1 MKRIEEA
8 VAYAAKMHAGQTRKM
23 SGMPYILHPM
33 ETAVIVTTM
42 TMDEDV
48 IIASILHDVIE
59 DTPATEEEVR
69 EMFGERVLELIK
81 SETENKRRDL
91 PASATWRIRKEESLA
106 ELEKSSKDT
115 KILWLADKLSNIR
128 SMAEQYSKIGDK
140 IFEAFHEKRKSEH
153 AWYYTRVLEI
163 LRNDLSD
170 TFAFKEYER
179 HVNFVFKGEQK

>member
-1 MKRIEEA
+1 MNRLEHA
-8 VAYAAKMHAGQTRKM
+8 VAFATQMHAGQIRKITN
-23 SGMPYILHPM
+23 MPYILHPM

-59 DTPATEEEVR
+59 DTPATEDDVR
-69 EMFGERVLELIK
+69 EMFGERVLNLVK
-81 SETENKRRDL
+81 SETENKRHTL
-91 PASATWRIRKEESLA
+91 PASATWRLRKEESLDA
-106 ELEKSSKDT
+106 LRNSSKET

-128 SMAEQYSKIGDK
+128 SIADAYSKRGDD
-140 IFEAFHEKRKSEH
+140 IFNAFHEHRKSEH
-153 AWYYTRVLEI
+153 EWYYTEILEI
-163 LRNDLSD
+163 LRQDLSS